1 MKSRVVEPQGTVL
14 KVLINPSMSSEQI
27 EKGDIYL
34 NKQESKDNGNG
45 VGGDKDR
52 VIGGARVHPLEE
64 LHCSLNAIS
73 LPHHTTSVH
82 PNVTMCVL
90 KSYVASMHSRNTQ
103 WFC

>member
-1 MKSRVVEPQGTVL
+1 
-14 KVLINPSMSSEQI
+14 QI

-34 NKQESKDNGNG
+34 SKQESKDNGNG

-52 VIGGARVHPLEE
+52 VIGGARVNPFVD

-90 KSYVASMHSRNTQ
+90 KSYVASMHSRLHNGLLVCHPNNHANEEHTTVMQ
-103 WFC
+103 QEI